1 MTAPRLD
8 FAQLDPV
15 LLELGLFRSLPKNG
29 VPTPVAVSRNFGDG
43 TYSVTAPQ
51 HLDDLGLRVLLAL
64 CALAAEA
71 RTSEQRETAE
81 TLLLWKKIAVS
92 RSSATPL
99 AVWQGTI
106 GDILREAGLKDTGD
120 NRDRVMHR
128 LGALASVRLR
138 KHDKSS
144 ARLVWQS
151 NLLGFVARKRED
163 RKEIRVAF
171 YPGLSACLLRNQR
184 VHYTHIELAPLREGA
199 SPAARILHAVLSN
212 RVRLGTIAR
221 YSLKALSEIV
231 YGDAASPAAQRKRMS
246 NVRAAI
252 DELAAIG
259 WAFELQQSS
268 SKTVYKIQRLAV
280 RKAAGPR
287 ASNSLPSIGQKIAA
301 DVCLTGHFAEFWMR
315 PNTSFGGGER
325 LGRRPDRP
333 AQTRDLRPLA
343 RVLH

>member
-71 RTSEQRETAE
+71 RTSKQKESVKAS
-81 TLLLWKKIAVS
+81 LLWERIAVRQS
-92 RSSATPL
+92 NAAPL
-99 AVWQGTI
+99 SVWQGSI
-106 GDILREAGLKDTGD
+106 GDIFREAGLMDAGE
-120 NRDRVMHR
+120 NRDRVLLR

-138 KHDKSS
+138 KQAKSS
-144 ARLVWQS
+144 ARLIWES
-151 NLLGFVARKRED
+151 NLIGFIEHEETSKV
-163 RKEIRVAF
+163 RVLF

-212 RVRLGTIAR
+212 RVRLGTIVR

-231 YGDAASPAAQRKRMS
+231 YGDTGSPAAQRKRMS

-252 DELAAIG
+252 DELAAMG
-259 WAFELQQSS
+259 WAFELQRSS
-268 SKTVYKIQRLAV
+268 SKMVYKIQRLAV
-280 RKAAGPR
+280 RKAASPR
-287 ASNSLPSIGQKIAA
+287 ASNSLPSIGQKLAA

-315 PNTSFGGGER
+315 PNSSFGGRGR

>member
-15 LLELGLFRSLPKNG
+15 LLELGLFHSLPKNA
-29 VPTPVAVSRNFGDG
+29 VPTPVAVSRDFGDG
-43 TYSVTAPQ
+43 TYSVTVEQ
-51 HLDDLGLRVLLAL
+51 RLDDLALRVLLAL
-64 CALAAEA
+64 CALAADA
-71 RTSEQRETAE
+71 RTSEQRDSARVP
-81 TLLLWKKIAVS
+81 LLWDRIAIS
-92 RSSATPL
+92 QSSAAPL

-106 GDILREAGLKDTGD
+106 GDILREAGLKDAGE
-120 NRDRVMHR
+120 NRDRVLHR

-138 KHDKSS
+138 KQDKSS
-144 ARLVWQS
+144 ARLVWES

-163 RKEIRVAF
+163 SKEIRVAF
-171 YPGLSACLLRNQR
+171 YPGLSACLLRNQK
-184 VHYTHIELAPLREGA
+184 VQYTHIELAPIREKA
-199 SPAARILHAVLSN
+199 SSATRILHAVLSN
-212 RVRLGTIAR
+212 RFRLGTTIR

-231 YGDAASPAAQRKRMS
+231 YGNAGSPAAQRKRMS

-252 DELAAIG
+252 DELATMG
-259 WAFELQQSS
+259 WAFELQRPS
-268 SKTVYKIQRLAV
+268 SKAVYEIQRLALS
-280 RKAAGPR
+280 KAAGSR

-301 DVCLTGHFAEFWMR
+301 DAYLTRPVAEFWMR
-315 PNTSFGGGER
+315 PNNSFGGGGR